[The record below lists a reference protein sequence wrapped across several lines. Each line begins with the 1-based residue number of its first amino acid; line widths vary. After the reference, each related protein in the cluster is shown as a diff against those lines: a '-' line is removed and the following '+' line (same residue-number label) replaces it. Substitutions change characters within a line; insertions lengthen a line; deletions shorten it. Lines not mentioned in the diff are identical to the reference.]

1 MTTDPPPTG
10 RQSCADC
17 QAQTRK
23 GPMERPHAK
32 LLPIAIR
39 VVGPAGAEWV
49 ESMYLCDACGS
60 RLQRRL
66 AATGQDGAFWVIL

>member
-1 MTTDPPPTG
+1 
-10 RQSCADC
+10 
-17 QAQTRK
+17 
-23 GPMERPHAK
+23 MERPHAK